1 MTTHALDTSDAAHQ
15 PGTGLTVLKNLDF
28 GVLALALPVFV
39 VGGFPMVAYAIV
51 ALVWIVQ
58 RLLQNFATARA
69 VETGDRRAAIGVIGG
84 MMVARIWLI
93 GLGVL
98 AAGLIEREAGVAAGL
113 LAAVLF
119 TTFFVTLLIVKPLEE
134 AARR

>member
-15 PGTGLTVLKNLDF
+15 PGTGLTVLKHLDF
-28 GVLALALPVFV
+28 AVLALGLPVFLL
-39 VGGFPMVAYAIV
+39 GGFPLVGYAIV
-51 ALVWIVQ
+51 AVAWAAQ
-58 RLLQNFATARA
+58 RLLASYATARA
-69 VETGDRRAAIGVIGG
+69 VQTGDRRAAIGVIGG
-84 MMVARIWLI
+84 MMVARIWLL
-93 GLGVL
+93 GLSVL

-119 TTFFVTLLIVKPLEE
+119 TTFFVTLLIVKPLED